1 MSQKYIKRQ
10 NKNSH
15 NVAFGKYYA
24 TAVYDSHFI
33 GTEELADFIQRQAS
47 VKKSDIKA
55 VLQELG
61 EAMKHFFELGQKIKL
76 DGIGIMKVGFSSI
89 GVNKV
94 EDCTSA
100 TITTRRVL
108 FQPET
113 ERVVVG
119 QEKKK
124 DGTVKQKYVNA
135 ITLLKDVVFE
145 ETHDNSM
152 NVESEESPAGGSGN
166 SENSGSGSGPAESAE
181 NAENGS
187 GNSGSGNSEN
197 SGNGE
202 NTENSGSGSGSN
214 TNATPHSDQGSEND
228 SNGTNSVAAPV
239 ISGVSPFEETSQ
251 VSISG
256 PDGATIYYSENGDDP
271 DSNDT
276 LYTQPFTID
285 ETTTIKAVA
294 IKDGVSSEVTTK
306 VFTKGTGGSG
316 GFETG
321 S

>member
-202 NTENSGSGSGSN
+202 NTENSGSGNSGS
-214 TNATPHSDQGSEND
+214 Q
-228 SNGTNSVAAPV
+228 NSVAAPT
-239 ISGVSPFEETSQ
+239 ISGVNPFEETSQ

-271 DSNDT
+271 DANDT

-285 ETTTIKAVA
+285 ETTTIKAIA
-294 IKDGVSSEVTTK
+294 IKDGVSSQVTTK

-321 S
+321 A